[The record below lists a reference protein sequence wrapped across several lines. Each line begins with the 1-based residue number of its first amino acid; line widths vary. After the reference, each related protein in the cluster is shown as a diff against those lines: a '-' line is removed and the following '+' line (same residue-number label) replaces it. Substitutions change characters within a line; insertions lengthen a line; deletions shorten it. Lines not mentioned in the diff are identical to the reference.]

1 MKLLP
6 KALLLAFTI
15 TCAAAPSAVAEKRV
29 ALVIGNESYPS
40 APLNNPSR
48 DARVMAEVLQKLGF
62 SLVGGGP
69 RVNLSK
75 VSTDAMV
82 EAFGRDAKNADIAV
96 FYFSGHGMQVDGVN
110 YLAPVDLGSYSR
122 ATVSSYT
129 LNAEVLLRV
138 MDSSGAR
145 LKIILLDACRTNPFL
160 KTKGPAGGLAQMQV
174 SNGIGMVIG
183 FATRPDTTA
192 SDGPKGGNSPY
203 AKALKTYLGVPGLD
217 VFALLD
223 EVGAEV
229 LRATKNEQQPWIA
242 ASPLGRRVY
251 LNPPAGSSP
260 AGTPPS
266 IAAAVTSNGASYD
279 YVQEAHKQ
287 LNRNNYLEARA
298 ILTRAIGVDPG
309 SPLPYSYR
317 GYTWYLE
324 GKGRTN
330 PSDSLSAYREGF
342 PDLDEA
348 IRLDPNYAPVRR
360 HRGNMIVATY
370 KALRALKKPVNDTL
384 DRAITDLEDAVR
396 LNPSKTN
403 INALG
408 EAYLLKGSYNLA
420 IKTFTNAIAKDATYA
435 APYDGMCMAYRML
448 GHQTEAGRF
457 AREAAQRDSDLR
469 SQSCLTRSL

>member
-1 MKLLP
+1 MPVGLGVSMKLLP

-242 ASPLGRRVY
+242 ASPL
-251 LNPPAGSSP
+251 
-260 AGTPPS
+260 
-266 IAAAVTSNGASYD
+266 
-279 YVQEAHKQ
+279 
-287 LNRNNYLEARA
+287 
-298 ILTRAIGVDPG
+298 
-309 SPLPYSYR
+309 
-317 GYTWYLE
+317 
-324 GKGRTN
+324 
-330 PSDSLSAYREGF
+330 
-342 PDLDEA
+342 
-348 IRLDPNYAPVRR
+348 
-360 HRGNMIVATY
+360 
-370 KALRALKKPVNDTL
+370 
-384 DRAITDLEDAVR
+384 
-396 LNPSKTN
+396 
-403 INALG
+403 
-408 EAYLLKGSYNLA
+408 
-420 IKTFTNAIAKDATYA
+420 
-435 APYDGMCMAYRML
+435 
-448 GHQTEAGRF
+448 
-457 AREAAQRDSDLR
+457 
-469 SQSCLTRSL
+469 